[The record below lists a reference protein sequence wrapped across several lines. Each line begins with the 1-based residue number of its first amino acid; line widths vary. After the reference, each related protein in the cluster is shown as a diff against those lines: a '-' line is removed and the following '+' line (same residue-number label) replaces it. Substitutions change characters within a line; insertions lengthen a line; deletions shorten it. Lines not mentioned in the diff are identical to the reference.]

1 MSDLNEQPGLFDD
14 IDETLNDKAAEPLAS
29 KNTAPDTSLEDVVL
43 NNAITEV
50 PLLEYLLAQKR
61 LRVVDVKL
69 AELLCA
75 NNIEQTHNELFY
87 IILLLCLSQQS
98 QHSCLTLNE
107 VDWNNPFNLRNSDFN
122 KLDGNVPS
130 TLSPFGDDFNV
141 HTALSYLQSHESV
154 GENKPLQ
161 LFNERLYFARLAG
174 YEQTLADRLLSM
186 SERKLNINNEVLA
199 ELLNTYFPADSAI
212 ETDWQKVAC
221 AIAATKGFS
230 VITGGPGTGKTTTVT
245 KLLAILQS
253 LYKTAPLSIKLV
265 APTGKAAARLSESI
279 LGAKNMLTTIPDDI
293 KTLIPQSAQ
302 TIHRLLGVKPF
313 TNKFR
318 HNKSNPLHLDVLIID
333 EASMVDLSLMA
344 KLIEALP
351 AHARLILLGD
361 KDQLASVDTGSV
373 MSDLCQ
379 GLILGQTPRYSQARC
394 DELNSLCFNN
404 EPKLVAQSV
413 SEFKLADCVAF
424 LQHSYR
430 FDAQSGIGQ
439 LALAVNT
446 NNTGILNYVEQES
459 TEGRFNDVILD
470 YDFVAKP
477 IEKLVKSAAS
487 HYAKYLN
494 LIAQGADVAQIHAAF
509 ASYQLLAAVREGDY
523 GVHSLNQRIER
534 VLQQQGLITVSPN
547 THHYTGMPI
556 MVSQNDYQ
564 LKLFNGDIGILM
576 PDESNQLKA
585 IFIDEQGNQRAFS
598 PARLPAH
605 DKVYVMTIHKSQGS
619 EFSYTAMVL
628 PPLKQAR
635 MGINRQLVYTGITR
649 AKNTFELV
657 ADKKVLQL
665 AMNKSVSRASGLYER
680 LQF

>member
-1 MSDLNEQPGLFDD
+1 MSDYPMQQSLFD
-14 IDETLNDKAAEPLAS
+14 EPPAPAQPLNTVE
-29 KNTAPDTSLEDVVL
+29 
-43 NNAITEV
+43 
-50 PLLEYLLAQKR
+50 LLDYLLDEKR
-61 LRVVDVKL
+61 IRMVDVKL
-69 AELLCA
+69 ALMLCD
-75 NNIEQTHNELFY
+75 NQQNDVFY
-87 IILLLCLSQQS
+87 IVLLLCLAQQS
-98 QHSCLTLNE
+98 QHSCLTLKE
-107 VDWNNPFNLRNSDFN
+107 VDWQNPFNLRQSDFT
-122 KLDGNVPS
+122 KTEGNVPNI
-130 TLSPFGDDFNV
+130 TSPFNEAFNYLD
-141 HTALSYLQSHESV
+141 ALSCLSAHNSV
-154 GENKPLQ
+154 GEAKPLQ
-161 LFNERLYFARLAG
+161 LFNERLYFARLAD
-174 YEQTLADRLLSM
+174 YEHTLATRLLAM
-186 SERKLNINNEVLA
+186 SERHLNINTQLLSQ
-199 ELLNTYFPADSAI
+199 LLNDYFVDNSALAI
-212 ETDWQKVAC
+212 DWQKVAC

-253 LYKTAPLSIKLV
+253 LYKSAPLSIKLV

-279 LGAKNMLTTIPDDI
+279 LGAKEQLKIIPEDIKALIPD
-293 KTLIPQSAQ
+293 SAQ

-313 TNKFR
+313 TNKFK
-318 HNKSNPLHLDVLIID
+318 HNSTNPLHLDVLIID

-379 GLILGQTPRYSQARC
+379 GLALGETPNYSQARC
-394 DELNSLCFNN
+394 DELNALCFKG
-404 EPKLVAQSV
+404 EAKLASPGH
-413 SEFKLADCVAF
+413 SEFKLADCIAF

-446 NNTGILNYVEQES
+446 NHNGILKYVEQQS
-459 TEGRFNDVILD
+459 TQGQFNDVILD

-477 IEKLVKSAAS
+477 IEKLINSAAK
-487 HYAKYLN
+487 HYAQYLN
-494 LIAQGADVAQIHAAF
+494 LIAQGASVADVHAAF
-509 ASYQLLAAVREGDY
+509 SQYQLLAAVREGDY
-523 GVHSLNQRIER
+523 GVNSLNSRIER
-534 VLQQQGLITVSPN
+534 ALVQQGLISVSPN
-547 THHYTGMPI
+547 QRHYSGMPI

-576 PDESNQLKA
+576 PDESGQLKA
-585 IFIDEQGNQRAFS
+585 LFIDEQNTVRAFS

-628 PPLKQAR
+628 PPLKHAS
-635 MGINRQLVYTGITR
+635 MGVNRQLVYTGITR

-665 AMNKSVSRASGLYER
+665 AMSKSVSRASGLYER
-680 LQF
+680 LKY

>member
-1 MSDLNEQPGLFDD
+1 MSELNNQPGLFDQEFD
-14 IDETLNDKAAEPLAS
+14 QELDQELELNEQNPTLS
-29 KNTAPDTSLEDVVL
+29 TA
-43 NNAITEV
+43 V
-50 PLLEYLLAQKR
+50 PLLTYLLSENR
-61 LRVVDVKL
+61 IRIVDVKL
-69 AELLCA
+69 AEMLSKS
-75 NNIEQTHNELFY
+75 NSDSENTHNEMFY
-87 IILLLCLSQQS
+87 LVLLLCLSQQS
-98 QHSCLTLNE
+98 QHSCLTLSE
-107 VDWNNPFNLRNSDFN
+107 VDWSNPFNLRHSDFS
-122 KLDGNVPS
+122 KAQGSVPDK
-130 TLSPFGDDFNV
+130 LSPFSEGFNYEQV
-141 HTALSYLQSHESV
+141 LSYLQNHTSV
-154 GENKPLQ
+154 GDNKPLQ
-161 LFNERLYFARLAG
+161 LFNQRLYFARLAG
-174 YEQTLADRLLSM
+174 YEQTLASRLLTM
-186 SERKLNINNEVLA
+186 SERKLNINNELLA
-199 ELLNTYFPADSAI
+199 ALLNEYFTPDANI
-212 ETDWQKVAC
+212 TTDWQKVAC

-279 LGAKNMLTTIPDDI
+279 LGAKDKLTNIPADI
-293 KTLIPQSAQ
+293 KTLIPESAQ

-318 HNKSNPLHLDVLIID
+318 HNKANPLHLDVLIID

-379 GLILGQTPRYSQARC
+379 GLVLGQTPGYSPARC
-394 DELNSLCFNN
+394 DELNNLCFNG
-404 EPKLVAQSV
+404 EAKLIAQSN
-413 SEFKLADCVAF
+413 SAFKLADCIAF

-446 NNTGILNYVEQES
+446 NNTGVLNYVEQES
-459 TEGRFNDVILD
+459 VEGRFKDVILD
-470 YDFVAKP
+470 YDFIAKP

-487 HYAKYLN
+487 KYTHYLS
-494 LIAQGADVAQIHAAF
+494 LIAQGASVAEVHKAF

-523 GVHSLNQRIER
+523 GVNSLNQRIER
-534 VLQQQGLITVSPN
+534 VLQQQGLITLSPN
-547 THHYTGMPI
+547 QRHYTGMPI

-576 PDESNQLKA
+576 PDESGQLKA
-585 IFIDEQGNQRAFS
+585 LFIDEQGNQRAFS
-598 PARLPAH
+598 AARLPAH

-657 ADKKVLQL
+657 ADKKVLLL

-680 LQF
+680 LKLE

>member
-1 MSDLNEQPGLFDD
+1 MSDYPMQQSLFD
-14 IDETLNDKAAEPLAS
+14 EPPAPAQPLNTVE
-29 KNTAPDTSLEDVVL
+29 
-43 NNAITEV
+43 
-50 PLLEYLLAQKR
+50 LLDYLLDEKR
-61 LRVVDVKL
+61 IRMVDVKL
-69 AELLCA
+69 ALMLCD
-75 NNIEQTHNELFY
+75 NQQNDVFY
-87 IILLLCLSQQS
+87 IVLLLCLAQQS
-98 QHSCLTLNE
+98 QHSCLTLKE
-107 VDWNNPFNLRNSDFN
+107 VDWQNPFNLRQSDFT
-122 KLDGNVPS
+122 KTEGNIPNI
-130 TLSPFGDDFNV
+130 TSPFNEAFNYLD
-141 HTALSYLQSHESV
+141 ALSCLSAHNSV
-154 GENKPLQ
+154 GEAKPLQ
-161 LFNERLYFARLAG
+161 LFNERLYFARLAE
-174 YEQTLADRLLSM
+174 YEHTLATRLLAM
-186 SERKLNINNEVLA
+186 SERHLNINTQ
-199 ELLNTYFPADSAI
+199 LLSQLLSDYFVDNSALTI
-212 ETDWQKVAC
+212 DWQKVAC

-253 LYKTAPLSIKLV
+253 LYKSAPLSIKLV

-279 LGAKNMLTTIPDDI
+279 LGAKQKLEIIPDDI
-293 KTLIPQSAQ
+293 KALIPDSAQ

-313 TNKFR
+313 TNKFK
-318 HNKSNPLHLDVLIID
+318 HNRTNPLHLDVLIID

-351 AHARLILLGD
+351 THARLILLGD

-379 GLILGQTPRYSQARC
+379 GLALGQTPNYSQARC
-394 DELNSLCFNN
+394 DELNALCFKG
-404 EPKLVAQSV
+404 EAKLAAPGH
-413 SEFKLADCVAF
+413 SEFKLADCIAF

-446 NNTGILNYVEQES
+446 NHNGILKYVEQQS
-459 TEGRFNDVILD
+459 TQGQFNDVILD

-477 IEKLVKSAAS
+477 IEKLINSAAK
-487 HYAKYLN
+487 HYAHYLS
-494 LIAQGADVAQIHAAF
+494 LIAQEASVADVHAAF
-509 ASYQLLAAVREGDY
+509 SQYQLLAAVREGDY
-523 GVHSLNQRIER
+523 GVNSLNNRIER
-534 VLQQQGLITVSPN
+534 ALVQQGLISVSPN
-547 THHYTGMPI
+547 QRHYSGMPI

-576 PDESNQLKA
+576 PDESGQLKA
-585 IFIDEQGNQRAFS
+585 LFIDEQNNVRAFS

-628 PPLKQAR
+628 PPLKQAS

-657 ADKKVLQL
+657 ADKKVLLL

-680 LQF
+680 LKY

>member
-1 MSDLNEQPGLFDD
+1 MSELNNQPGLFDQEFEQGLD
-14 IDETLNDKAAEPLAS
+14 QELELNEQNPTLS
-29 KNTAPDTSLEDVVL
+29 TA
-43 NNAITEV
+43 V
-50 PLLEYLLAQKR
+50 PLLTYLLSENR
-61 LRVVDVKL
+61 IRIVDVKL
-69 AELLCA
+69 AEMLSKS
-75 NNIEQTHNELFY
+75 NSDSDSENTHNEMFY
-87 IILLLCLSQQS
+87 LVLLLCLSQQS
-98 QHSCLTLNE
+98 QHSCLTLSE
-107 VDWNNPFNLRNSDFN
+107 VDWSNPFNLRHSDFS
-122 KLDGNVPS
+122 KAQGSVPDK
-130 TLSPFGDDFNV
+130 LSPFSEGFNYEQV
-141 HTALSYLQSHESV
+141 LSYLQNHTSV
-154 GENKPLQ
+154 GDNKPLQ
-161 LFNERLYFARLAG
+161 LFNQRLYFARLAG
-174 YEQTLADRLLSM
+174 YEQTLASRLLTM
-186 SERKLNINNEVLA
+186 SERKLNINNELLA
-199 ELLNTYFPADSAI
+199 ALLNEYFTPDANI
-212 ETDWQKVAC
+212 TTDWQKVAC

-279 LGAKNMLTTIPDDI
+279 LGAKDKLTNIPADI
-293 KTLIPQSAQ
+293 KTLIPESAQ

-318 HNKSNPLHLDVLIID
+318 HNKANPLHLDVLIID

-379 GLILGQTPRYSQARC
+379 GLVLGQTPGYSPARC
-394 DELNSLCFNN
+394 DELNNLCFNG
-404 EPKLVAQSV
+404 EAKLIAQSN
-413 SEFKLADCVAF
+413 SAFKLADCIAF

-446 NNTGILNYVEQES
+446 NNTGVLNYVEQES
-459 TEGRFNDVILD
+459 VEGRFKDVILD
-470 YDFVAKP
+470 YDFIAKP

-487 HYAKYLN
+487 KYTHYLS
-494 LIAQGADVAQIHAAF
+494 LIAQGASVAEVHKAF

-523 GVHSLNQRIER
+523 GVNSLNQRIER
-534 VLQQQGLITVSPN
+534 VLQQQGLITLSPN
-547 THHYTGMPI
+547 QRHYTGMPI

-576 PDESNQLKA
+576 PDESGQLKA
-585 IFIDEQGNQRAFS
+585 LFIDEQGNQRTFS

-657 ADKKVLQL
+657 ADKKVLLL

-680 LQF
+680 LVN